1 MHVDPRSKSSRSARG
16 TRGRLV
22 AAFNA
27 TLLAVALGLSGGLS
41 ATAASTPQVTAD
53 PASIAVGET
62 STVTATGL
70 GGLETASFGMGQSDG
85 ATFTESGTASYSAP
99 ASNGTATATFT
110 ADQAGTFTASVG
122 DGENV
127 LGTVSITVT
136 GGEPS
141 GGAALEADSAK
152 ITTGETT
159 TVTATGLGGLESASF
174 GLDGTPGG
182 SFSPGGETS
191 VTSPVTDGTAT
202 AVFTASEAGSFT
214 IAVGD
219 GENVLA
225 TTIVTVTA
233 AATPTAEPTPTPTPT
248 AVPANTGDGLPAWV
262 LWLIVGLLIV
272 AAIVVTAL
280 IVNRR
285 RDRKEAEAAQP
296 TDATSP
302 PTTDPEAGPPAP

>member
-1 MHVDPRSKSSRSARG
+1 MSPGSDLSTLAERDSMPIDPRPQSSRRNHRI
-16 TRGRLV
+16 RGRFL
-22 AAFNA
+22 A
-27 TLLAVALGLSGGLS
+27 LLGASLLTAALGLSSGMS
-41 ATAASTPQVTAD
+41 ATAAATPALAAD

-85 ATFTESGTASYSAP
+85 ASFTESGTPSYAAP
-99 ASNGTATATFT
+99 ASGGTATATFT
-110 ADQAGTFTASVG
+110 SDQAGTYTIAVG

-127 LGTVSITVT
+127 LATIEITVT
-136 GGEPS
+136 AAAPPQ
-141 GGAALEADSAK
+141 GAELTAESAT

-174 GLDGTPGG
+174 GLGGTPGG
-182 SFSPGGETS
+182 AFSPGGETS
-191 VTSPVTDGTAT
+191 VTSPVSNGTAT

-219 GENVLA
+219 GETVLA

-233 AATPTAEPTPTPTPT
+233 AATPTAEPTETPMPIS
-248 AVPANTGDGLPAWV
+248 ANTDDGIPAWV
-262 LWLIVGLLIV
+262 IWLIVGIV
-272 AAIVVTAL
+272 IAAAVVVTVV

-285 RDRKEAEAAQP
+285 RARKDDVTPPAQP
-296 TDATSP
+296 
-302 PTTDPEAGPPAP
+302 